1 MKNNDNT
8 FRQTNG
14 FAMQYGVLLGFCG
27 LAGLACF
34 VGSFN
39 SPFLSFFHLLFTLG
53 SPVLAGYFTIKFRNA
68 VMQPELGFT
77 FGRGFGF
84 TFLMGMYA
92 TLWIAVGLFVYLA
105 YFDNGYIF
113 DAYEKMLT
121 QPEYV
126 AQLRASGTWDVIQSM
141 GGITKLVN
149 NMRAI
154 SAGNYA
160 TGVIY
165 MSLMVAPIISGF
177 IALISRKAPAGWSM
191 PNVTNEK

>member
-8 FRQTNG
+8 FKQTNG
-14 FAMQYGVLLGFCG
+14 FAMQYGVVLGFCG

-34 VGSFN
+34 VGSVS
-39 SPFLSFFHLLFTLG
+39 SPFLSFFHLIFTLG
-53 SPVLAGYFTIKFRNA
+53 SPVFAGYLTMKFRNA
-68 VMQPELGFT
+68 VMLPEQGFS

-126 AQLRASGTWDVIQSM
+126 AQFRANGTWDMIQSM
-141 GGITKLVN
+141 GGITKIVN
-149 NMRAI
+149 NMRAVG
-154 SAGNYA
+154 AGNYA

-165 MSLMVAPIISGF
+165 MSLMVAPVISGI
-177 IALISRKAPAGWSM
+177 IALITRKAPADWQTLSD
-191 PNVTNEK
+191 TKE

>member
-1 MKNNDNT
+1 MRNNDNT
-8 FRQTNG
+8 FKQTNG

-34 VGSFN
+34 VGSFTN
-39 SPFLSFFHLLFTLG
+39 PILSFFHLLFTLG
-53 SPVLAGYFTIKFRNA
+53 SPVLAGYFTMRFRNG

-77 FGRGFGF
+77 FGRGFCF

-92 TLWIAVGLFVYLA
+92 TLWIALGVFVYLA

-126 AQLRASGTWDVIQSM
+126 AQLRASGTWEMIQSI
-141 GGITKLVN
+141 GGVTKIVN
-149 NMRAI
+149 NMRAVG
-154 SAGNYA
+154 AGNYA
-160 TGVIY
+160 TGIIY
-165 MSLMVAPIISGF
+165 MSLMVAP
-177 IALISRKAPAGWSM
+177 LISAIIGFVCRKSATGWTSPNAG
-191 PNVTNEK
+191 TNN